1 MADQEIDRLLLEIE
15 VEDKTQGGSKKLVD
29 EFATAI
35 SKLQAE
41 INKLDVSKLE
51 AVSKAL
57 SFGGA
62 GGGGAKGTSAIGKQ
76 SAELKQARK
85 ELAALTKAY
94 DEYAQAGV
102 SGDAL
107 ATIREQ
113 LGIDE
118 AQKKVDELSTQGG
131 VGSAIED
138 VEQTTKDWSEEVGEI
153 NTKMDYLQAKAELV
167 QETLEKG
174 AKTKR
179 AYINL
184 KGQEISLDERI
195 TKEIEKQEKAQAD
208 LDKKLKDAGLKQSLG
223 GLDTPLQA
231 LQAQLTLV
239 NEKLKNSDLTA
250 EQYVRLRKQ
259 ALSLEQRINKEIEKQ
274 LPKQDKTKKS
284 ELGALHASIKR
295 VAIYR
300 AIRGALKAI
309 TNAFKEGFG
318 NLAQFS
324 DEVNQT
330 MSQLTSSF
338 TIIKNSVAVS
348 FLPLLNALAPT
359 MQALAGDIANIAN
372 AISYLTAKMQ
382 GNATYLK
389 VNVDYLK
396 KFNEQSRLLSFDT
409 FEKLG
414 NNTDV
419 SGMFDEAKVS
429 EGFDTGKLAEALTI
443 LTSIAGVLA
452 IIGGAKIIS
461 HIVDGSLK
469 EGIKSIT
476 SGLKSGY
483 GQLALWV
490 AAIGLLALGIEK
502 VTNNWNDANIEGW
515 EKGIVIATAAMAA
528 LATAVIAVVM
538 AVQGLKGVGAVIAMG
553 VGLTGAILAA
563 GTEIAKI
570 TKPKNYA
577 FGGDYNSADLFYANE
592 NGQTELIASTNS
604 GSGAVMNM
612 QQLESAIY
620 SGMVKAMA
628 SGENG
633 ESAIYLDGNKVGT
646 FIAGNNGFRSEANRR
661 NTGLNWR

>member
-15 VEDKTQGGSKKLVD
+15 VEDKTQGGSKKLVN

-41 INKLDVSKLE
+41 INKLDTSKLE

-57 SFGGA
+57 SFSGA
-62 GGGGAKGTSAIGKQ
+62 GGAKGTSAIGKQ
-76 SAELKQARK
+76 SEEVKGLNNQLKKLQKTREDILKQKVLGGSTLGEVLGAKYTDK
-85 ELAALTKAY
+85 EGNTSVVSKEFASQLSEQFGLNAIDKQIEEVQTKLSQ
-94 DEYAQAGV
+94 AQIPQAQD
-102 SGDAL
+102 SM
-107 ATIREQ
+107 REQ
-113 LGIDE
+113 LQKAENVAHKQLELNSLRDVQT
-118 AQKKVDELSTQGG
+118 AQLDIINKKLQG
-131 VGSAIED
+131 ENL
-138 VEQTTKDWSEEVGEI
+138 SEEEQI
-153 NTKMDYLQAKAELV
+153 
-167 QETLEKG
+167 
-174 AKTKR
+174 
-179 AYINL
+179 
-184 KGQEISLDERI
+184 
-195 TKEIEKQEKAQAD
+195 
-208 LDKKLKDAGLKQSLG
+208 KLK
-223 GLDTPLQA
+223 
-231 LQAQLTLV
+231 
-239 NEKLKNSDLTA
+239 
-250 EQYVRLRKQ
+250 KQ
-259 ALSLEQRINKEIEKQ
+259 ALSLEKAMKGTGEKN
-274 LPKQDKTKKS
+274 LFT
-284 ELGALHASIKR
+284 AIKR
-295 VAIYR
+295 VAVYR
-300 AIRGALKAI
+300 LIRGALKAI
-309 TNAFKEGFG
+309 VNAFKEGFG

-324 DEVNQT
+324 DEVNQK

-338 TIIKNSVAVS
+338 TIIKNSVAVI
-348 FLPLLNALAPT
+348 FLPLINAITPII
-359 MQALAGDIANIAN
+359 QALAGNIANIAN

-396 KFNEQSRLLSFDT
+396 KFNEQSNLLSFDT

-443 LTSIAGVLA
+443 LTSIAGVLT

-461 HIVDGSLK
+461 HIMDGSLK
-469 EGIKSIT
+469 KGIKAIT
-476 SGLKSGY
+476 SGLESGY
-483 GQLALWV
+483 GQIALWV
-490 AAIGLLALGIEK
+490 AAIGLLVTGIEK
-502 VTNNWNDANIEGW
+502 LANNWNDANISDW
-515 EKGIVIATAAMAA
+515 DKTIIITTAALAAMATA
-528 LATAVIAVVM
+528 LTAVVM
-538 AVQGLKGVGAVIAMG
+538 SIQGLKGVGAVVAMG
-553 VGLTGAILAA
+553 VALTGAILAA
-563 GTEIAKI
+563 GTEIAKA

-604 GSGAVMNM
+604 GGGAVMNM

>member
-57 SFGGA
+57 SFGGV
-62 GGGGAKGTSAIGKQ
+62 GGGGAKGTSGVGKQ
-76 SAELKQARK
+76 SAELKKAKK
-85 ELAALTKAY
+85 ELTELTKAY
-94 DEYAQAGV
+94 DEYVQAGV

-107 ATIREQ
+107 ASIREQ

-118 AQKKVDELSTQGG
+118 AQKRVDELSARGG
-131 VGSAIED
+131 TGEQLKQVENVTHKQLELNSLRD
-138 VEQTTKDWSEEVGEI
+138 VQIAQLDIINKKLQNENLSEE
-153 NTKMDYLQAKAELV
+153 
-167 QETLEKG
+167 
-174 AKTKR
+174 
-179 AYINL
+179 
-184 KGQEISLDERI
+184 
-195 TKEIEKQEKAQAD
+195 
-208 LDKKLKDAGLKQSLG
+208 
-223 GLDTPLQA
+223 
-231 LQAQLTLV
+231 
-239 NEKLKNSDLTA
+239 
-250 EQYVRLRKQ
+250 EQVRLKKQ
-259 ALSLEQRINKEIEKQ
+259 ALSLEKAMKGTGEKN
-274 LPKQDKTKKS
+274 LLS
-284 ELGALHASIKR
+284 AIKR

-309 TNAFKEGFG
+309 VNAFKEGFS

-330 MSQLTSSF
+330 MSQLQSSF
-338 TIIKNSVAVS
+338 TIIKNSVAVA
-348 FLPLLNALAPT
+348 FLPLVNLITPIIQRLSVGV
-359 MQALAGDIANIAN
+359 AGLAN
-372 AISYLTAKMQ
+372 AISYLIAKMQ

-483 GQLALWV
+483 GQIALWV
-490 AAIGLLALGIEK
+490 AAIGSLAVGVEK
-502 VTNNWNDANIEGW
+502 VVNNWNNANIEGW

-604 GSGAVMNM
+604 GGGAVMNM

>member
-41 INKLDVSKLE
+41 INKLDTSKLE

-57 SFGGA
+57 SFS
-62 GGGGAKGTSAIGKQ
+62 GGGGAKGTSAVGKQ

-118 AQKKVDELSTQGG
+118 AQKRVDELSAKGG
-131 VGSAIED
+131 MGEQLQQVENVAHKQLELNSLRD
-138 VEQTTKDWSEEVGEI
+138 VQTAQLDIINKKLQDENLSEEEQI
-153 NTKMDYLQAKAELV
+153 
-167 QETLEKG
+167 
-174 AKTKR
+174 
-179 AYINL
+179 
-184 KGQEISLDERI
+184 
-195 TKEIEKQEKAQAD
+195 
-208 LDKKLKDAGLKQSLG
+208 KLK
-223 GLDTPLQA
+223 
-231 LQAQLTLV
+231 
-239 NEKLKNSDLTA
+239 
-250 EQYVRLRKQ
+250 KQ
-259 ALSLEQRINKEIEKQ
+259 ALSLENAMKGTGEKN
-274 LPKQDKTKKS
+274 LLS
-284 ELGALHASIKR
+284 AIKR
-295 VAIYR
+295 VALYR

-338 TIIKNSVAVS
+338 TIIKNSVAVI
-348 FLPLLNALAPT
+348 FLPLLNAITPII
-359 MQALAGDIANIAN
+359 QALAGNIANIAN

-382 GNATYLK
+382 GSATYLK

-396 KFNEQSRLLSFDT
+396 KFNEQSKLLSFDT

-483 GQLALWV
+483 GQIALWV
-490 AAIGLLALGIEK
+490 AAIGSLAVGIEK
-502 VTNNWNDANIEGW
+502 VVNNWNNANIEGW

-528 LATAVIAVVM
+528 LATAIIAVVM
-538 AVQGLKGVGAVIAMG
+538 AVQGLKGVGAVVAMG
-553 VGLTGAILAA
+553 VALTGAILAS
-563 GTEIAKI
+563 GIEIAKI

-604 GSGAVMNM
+604 GGGAVMNM

>member
-41 INKLDVSKLE
+41 INKLDTSKLE

-57 SFGGA
+57 SFS
-62 GGGGAKGTSAIGKQ
+62 GGGGAKGTSAVGKQ

-102 SGDAL
+102 SGDAH

-118 AQKKVDELSTQGG
+118 AQKRVDELSAKGG
-131 VGSAIED
+131 MGEQLQQVENVAHKQLELNSLRD
-138 VEQTTKDWSEEVGEI
+138 VQTAQLDIINKKLQDENLSEEDQI
-153 NTKMDYLQAKAELV
+153 
-167 QETLEKG
+167 
-174 AKTKR
+174 
-179 AYINL
+179 
-184 KGQEISLDERI
+184 
-195 TKEIEKQEKAQAD
+195 
-208 LDKKLKDAGLKQSLG
+208 KLK
-223 GLDTPLQA
+223 
-231 LQAQLTLV
+231 
-239 NEKLKNSDLTA
+239 
-250 EQYVRLRKQ
+250 KQ
-259 ALSLEQRINKEIEKQ
+259 ALSLEKAMKGTGEKN
-274 LPKQDKTKKS
+274 LFS
-284 ELGALHASIKR
+284 AIKR
-295 VAIYR
+295 VAVYR

-309 TNAFKEGFG
+309 TNAFKEGFS

-324 DEVNQT
+324 DEVNQK
-330 MSQLTSSF
+330 MSQLQSSF
-338 TIIKNSVAVS
+338 TIIKNSVAVA
-348 FLPLLNALAPT
+348 FLPLLNLVTPII
-359 MQALAGDIANIAN
+359 QRLSAGIAGLAN
-372 AISYLTAKMQ
+372 AISYLSAKLS
-382 GNATYLK
+382 GSATYLK

-396 KFNEQSRLLSFDT
+396 KMNEQSRLLSFDT

-414 NNTDV
+414 GGTDV
-419 SGMFDEAKVS
+419 SGMFEEVQTGDGISKISDDLNEVS
-429 EGFDTGKLAEALTI
+429 YALVG
-443 LTSIAGVLA
+443 IAGGLA
-452 IIGGAKIIS
+452 AIGVSKVVKFIT
-461 HIVDGSLK
+461 DGSLAK
-469 EGIKSIT
+469 GIKSIGT
-476 SGLKSGY
+476 AIKSGY
-483 GQLALWV
+483 GSIALWV
-490 AAIGLLALGIEK
+490 LAVALLAAGI
-502 VTNNWNDANIEGW
+502 VDIASSWDNANFEGW
-515 EKGIVIATAAMAA
+515 EKGIVILTASFVGLATAIAAAAMAIQGIKGAGAVLALGAA
-528 LATAVIAVVM
+528 LA
-538 AVQGLKGVGAVIAMG
+538 GATLLI
-553 VGLTGAILAA
+553 
-563 GTEIAKI
+563 GTEISKA

-604 GSGAVMNM
+604 GGGAVMNM

>member
-41 INKLDVSKLE
+41 INKLDTSKLE

-57 SFGGA
+57 SFSGA
-62 GGGGAKGTSAIGKQ
+62 VGGGAKGTSAIGKQ
-76 SAELKQARK
+76 SAELKKAKK
-85 ELAALTKAY
+85 ELAELTKAY

-107 ATIREQ
+107 AIIREQ

-118 AQKKVDELSTQGG
+118 AQKRVDELSAQGG
-131 VGSAIED
+131 MGEQLQQVENVAHKQLELNSLRD
-138 VEQTTKDWSEEVGEI
+138 VQTAQLDIINKKLQDENLSEE
-153 NTKMDYLQAKAELV
+153 
-167 QETLEKG
+167 
-174 AKTKR
+174 
-179 AYINL
+179 
-184 KGQEISLDERI
+184 
-195 TKEIEKQEKAQAD
+195 
-208 LDKKLKDAGLKQSLG
+208 
-223 GLDTPLQA
+223 
-231 LQAQLTLV
+231 
-239 NEKLKNSDLTA
+239 
-250 EQYVRLRKQ
+250 EQVRLKKQ
-259 ALSLEQRINKEIEKQ
+259 ALSLEKALNGTGEKS
-274 LPKQDKTKKS
+274 LVS
-284 ELGALHASIKR
+284 AIKR

-300 AIRGALKAI
+300 AIRGGLKAI
-309 TNAFKEGFG
+309 ASAFKEGFG
-318 NLAQFS
+318 NLAEYS
-324 DEVNQT
+324 EEVNNT
-330 MSQLTSSF
+330 LSQLTSSF
-338 TIIKNSVAVS
+338 TIIKNSVAVA

-359 MQALAGDIANIAN
+359 MQALAGNIANIAN

-429 EGFDTGKLAEALTI
+429 EGFDTSKLAEALTI

-452 IIGGAKIIS
+452 VIGVAKIIS

-469 EGIKSIT
+469 DGIKSIT

-483 GQLALWV
+483 GQIALWV
-490 AAIGLLALGIEK
+490 AAIGSLAVGIEK
-502 VTNNWNDANIEGW
+502 VVNNWNNANIEGW

-528 LATAVIAVVM
+528 LATAIIAVVM
-538 AVQGLKGVGAVIAMG
+538 AVQGLKGVGAVVAMG
-553 VGLTGAILAA
+553 IGLTGAILAA
-563 GTEIAKI
+563 GMEISKI

-604 GSGAVMNM
+604 GGGAVMNM

>member
-41 INKLDVSKLE
+41 INKLDTSKLE

-57 SFGGA
+57 SFSGV

-118 AQKKVDELSTQGG
+118 AQKRVDELSAQGG
-131 VGSAIED
+131 MGEQLKQVENVAHKQLELNSLRD
-138 VEQTTKDWSEEVGEI
+138 VQTAQLDIINKKLQDENLSEE
-153 NTKMDYLQAKAELV
+153 
-167 QETLEKG
+167 
-174 AKTKR
+174 
-179 AYINL
+179 
-184 KGQEISLDERI
+184 
-195 TKEIEKQEKAQAD
+195 
-208 LDKKLKDAGLKQSLG
+208 
-223 GLDTPLQA
+223 
-231 LQAQLTLV
+231 
-239 NEKLKNSDLTA
+239 
-250 EQYVRLRKQ
+250 EQVRLKKQ
-259 ALSLEQRINKEIEKQ
+259 ALSLEKAMKGTGEKN
-274 LPKQDKTKKS
+274 LLS
-284 ELGALHASIKR
+284 AIKR

-309 TNAFKEGFG
+309 TNAFKEGFS

-324 DEVNQT
+324 DEVNQK

-338 TIIKNSVAVS
+338 TIIKNSVTVA
-348 FLPLLNALAPT
+348 FLPLINAITPT
-359 MQALAGDIANIAN
+359 IQALAGNIANIAN

-452 IIGGAKIIS
+452 IIGVAKIIS

-469 EGIKSIT
+469 AGIKSIT

-483 GQLALWV
+483 GQIAMWV
-490 AAIGLLALGIEK
+490 AAIGSLAVGIEK
-502 VTNNWNDANIEGW
+502 VVNNWNNANIEGW

-528 LATAVIAVVM
+528 LATAIIAVVM

-563 GTEIAKI
+563 GIEISKI

-604 GSGAVMNM
+604 GGGAVMNM

>member
-57 SFGGA
+57 SFSGV
-62 GGGGAKGTSAIGKQ
+62 GGGGAKGTSAVGKQ
-76 SAELKQARK
+76 SEEVKKLNSELKNLKKTREDILKQKVLGDASLGDILATDKEGKTSVVPEETAKQLYEEFGLNAIDKQIEEVQTKLSQAQI
-85 ELAALTKAY
+85 
-94 DEYAQAGV
+94 AQA
-102 SGDAL
+102 
-107 ATIREQ
+107 
-113 LGIDE
+113 
-118 AQKKVDELSTQGG
+118 QGG
-131 VGSAIED
+131 MGEQRRQVENVAHKQLELNSLRD
-138 VEQTTKDWSEEVGEI
+138 VQTAQLDIINKKLQDENLSEEEQI
-153 NTKMDYLQAKAELV
+153 
-167 QETLEKG
+167 
-174 AKTKR
+174 
-179 AYINL
+179 
-184 KGQEISLDERI
+184 
-195 TKEIEKQEKAQAD
+195 
-208 LDKKLKDAGLKQSLG
+208 KLK
-223 GLDTPLQA
+223 
-231 LQAQLTLV
+231 
-239 NEKLKNSDLTA
+239 
-250 EQYVRLRKQ
+250 KQ
-259 ALSLEQRINKEIEKQ
+259 ALSLEKSMKGTGEKN
-274 LPKQDKTKKS
+274 LLS
-284 ELGALHASIKR
+284 AIKR

-318 NLAQFS
+318 NIAQFS
-324 DEVNQT
+324 DEVNQKV
-330 MSQLTSSF
+330 SQLTSSF
-338 TIIKNSVAVS
+338 TIIKNSVAVA
-348 FLPLLNALAPT
+348 FLPLVNAITPFI
-359 MQALAGDIANIAN
+359 QWVSVSIANLAN
-372 AISYLTAKMQ
+372 SISYLSAKLK

-483 GQLALWV
+483 GQIALWV
-490 AAIGLLALGIEK
+490 AAIGSLAVGIEK
-502 VTNNWNDANIEGW
+502 VVNNWNNANIEGW

-528 LATAVIAVVM
+528 LATTVIAIVM

-563 GTEIAKI
+563 GTEIAKA

-604 GSGAVMNM
+604 GGGAVMNM

>member
-41 INKLDVSKLE
+41 INKLDTSKLE

-62 GGGGAKGTSAIGKQ
+62 GGGSAKGTSAVGKQ

-107 ATIREQ
+107 ASIREQ

-118 AQKKVDELSTQGG
+118 AQKRVDELSAQGG
-131 VGSAIED
+131 MGEQLQQVENVAHKQLELNSLRD
-138 VEQTTKDWSEEVGEI
+138 VQTAQLDIINKKLQDENLSEEEQI
-153 NTKMDYLQAKAELV
+153 
-167 QETLEKG
+167 
-174 AKTKR
+174 
-179 AYINL
+179 
-184 KGQEISLDERI
+184 
-195 TKEIEKQEKAQAD
+195 
-208 LDKKLKDAGLKQSLG
+208 KLK
-223 GLDTPLQA
+223 
-231 LQAQLTLV
+231 
-239 NEKLKNSDLTA
+239 
-250 EQYVRLRKQ
+250 KQ
-259 ALSLEQRINKEIEKQ
+259 ALSLEKAMKGTGEKN
-274 LPKQDKTKKS
+274 LFT
-284 ELGALHASIKR
+284 AIKR
-295 VAIYR
+295 VAVYR
-300 AIRGALKAI
+300 LIRGALKTI
-309 TNAFKEGFG
+309 TNAFKEGFS

-324 DEVNQT
+324 DEVNQK

-338 TIIKNSVAVS
+338 TIIKNSVAVT

-359 MQALAGDIANIAN
+359 MQALAGNIANIAN
-372 AISYLTAKMQ
+372 VISYLTAKMQ
-382 GNATYLK
+382 GSATYLK

-483 GQLALWV
+483 GQIALWV
-490 AAIGLLALGIEK
+490 AAIGSLAVGIEK
-502 VTNNWNDANIEGW
+502 VVNNWNNANIEGW

-604 GSGAVMNM
+604 GGGAVMNM

>member
-15 VEDKTQGGSKKLVD
+15 VEDKTQGGSKKLVED
-29 EFATAI
+29 FATAI

-41 INKLDVSKLE
+41 INKLDTSKLE

-57 SFGGA
+57 SFSGA
-62 GGGGAKGTSAIGKQ
+62 SGGGAKGTSAIGKQ

-118 AQKKVDELSTQGG
+118 AQKRVDELSAQGG
-131 VGSAIED
+131 MGEQLKQVENVAHKQLELNSLRD
-138 VEQTTKDWSEEVGEI
+138 VQTAQLDIINKKLQDENLSEE
-153 NTKMDYLQAKAELV
+153 
-167 QETLEKG
+167 
-174 AKTKR
+174 
-179 AYINL
+179 
-184 KGQEISLDERI
+184 
-195 TKEIEKQEKAQAD
+195 
-208 LDKKLKDAGLKQSLG
+208 
-223 GLDTPLQA
+223 
-231 LQAQLTLV
+231 
-239 NEKLKNSDLTA
+239 
-250 EQYVRLRKQ
+250 EQVRLKKQ
-259 ALSLEQRINKEIEKQ
+259 ALSLEKAMKGTGEKN
-274 LPKQDKTKKS
+274 LFS
-284 ELGALHASIKR
+284 AIKR

-324 DEVNQT
+324 DEVNQK

-338 TIIKNSVAVS
+338 TIIKNSVAVA
-348 FLPLLNALAPT
+348 FLPLINAITPT
-359 MQALAGDIANIAN
+359 IQALAGNIANIAN
-372 AISYLTAKMQ
+372 AISYLNAKMQ
-382 GNATYLK
+382 GSATYLK

-461 HIVDGSLK
+461 HIVGGSLK

-483 GQLALWV
+483 GQIALWV
-490 AAIGLLALGIEK
+490 AAIGSLAVGIEK
-502 VTNNWNDANIEGW
+502 VVNNWNNANIEGW

-604 GSGAVMNM
+604 GGGAVMNM

>member
-15 VEDKTQGGSKKLVD
+15 VEDKTQGGSKKLVED
-29 EFATAI
+29 FATAI

-57 SFGGA
+57 SFSGVGS
-62 GGGGAKGTSAIGKQ
+62 GGAKGTSAIGKQ

-118 AQKKVDELSTQGG
+118 AQKRVDELSAKGG
-131 VGSAIED
+131 MGEQLQQVENVAHKQLELNSLRD
-138 VEQTTKDWSEEVGEI
+138 VQTAQLDIINKKLQDENLSEEEQI
-153 NTKMDYLQAKAELV
+153 
-167 QETLEKG
+167 
-174 AKTKR
+174 
-179 AYINL
+179 
-184 KGQEISLDERI
+184 
-195 TKEIEKQEKAQAD
+195 
-208 LDKKLKDAGLKQSLG
+208 KLK
-223 GLDTPLQA
+223 
-231 LQAQLTLV
+231 
-239 NEKLKNSDLTA
+239 
-250 EQYVRLRKQ
+250 KQ
-259 ALSLEQRINKEIEKQ
+259 ALSLEKAMKGTGEKN
-274 LPKQDKTKKS
+274 LLS
-284 ELGALHASIKR
+284 AIKR

-309 TNAFKEGFG
+309 TNAFKEGFS

-338 TIIKNSVAVS
+338 TIIKNSVAVI
-348 FLPLLNALAPT
+348 FLPLLNAITPII
-359 MQALAGDIANIAN
+359 QALAGNIANIAN
-372 AISYLTAKMQ
+372 AISYLTSKMQ
-382 GNATYLK
+382 GSATYLK

-419 SGMFDEAKVS
+419 SGMFDETKVS

-483 GQLALWV
+483 GQIALWV
-490 AAIGLLALGIEK
+490 AAIGSLAVGIEK
-502 VTNNWNDANIEGW
+502 VVNNWNNANIEGW

-528 LATAVIAVVM
+528 LATAIIAVVM
-538 AVQGLKGVGAVIAMG
+538 AVQGLKGVGAVVAMG
-553 VGLTGAILAA
+553 VALTGAILAA
-563 GTEIAKI
+563 GIEIAKI

-604 GSGAVMNM
+604 GGGAVMNM

>member
-15 VEDKTQGGSKKLVD
+15 VEDKTQGGSKKLVED
-29 EFATAI
+29 FATAI

-41 INKLDVSKLE
+41 INKLDTSKLE

-57 SFGGA
+57 SFSGV
-62 GGGGAKGTSAIGKQ
+62 GGGGAKGTSAVGKQ

-118 AQKKVDELSTQGG
+118 AQKRVDELSAKGG
-131 VGSAIED
+131 MGEQLQQVENVAHKQLELNSLRD
-138 VEQTTKDWSEEVGEI
+138 VQTAQLDIINKKLQDENLSEEEQI
-153 NTKMDYLQAKAELV
+153 
-167 QETLEKG
+167 
-174 AKTKR
+174 
-179 AYINL
+179 
-184 KGQEISLDERI
+184 
-195 TKEIEKQEKAQAD
+195 
-208 LDKKLKDAGLKQSLG
+208 KLK
-223 GLDTPLQA
+223 
-231 LQAQLTLV
+231 
-239 NEKLKNSDLTA
+239 
-250 EQYVRLRKQ
+250 KQ
-259 ALSLEQRINKEIEKQ
+259 ALSLEKAMKGTGEKN
-274 LPKQDKTKKS
+274 LLS
-284 ELGALHASIKR
+284 AIKR

-338 TIIKNSVAVS
+338 TIIKNSVAVI
-348 FLPLLNALAPT
+348 FLPLLNAITPII
-359 MQALAGDIANIAN
+359 QALAGNIANIAN

-483 GQLALWV
+483 GQIALWV
-490 AAIGLLALGIEK
+490 AAIGSLAVGIEK
-502 VTNNWNDANIEGW
+502 VVNNWNNANIEGW

-538 AVQGLKGVGAVIAMG
+538 AVQGLKGIGAVVAMG
-553 VGLTGAILAA
+553 VALPGAILAA
-563 GTEIAKI
+563 GIEIAKI

-604 GSGAVMNM
+604 GGGAVMNM

>member
-62 GGGGAKGTSAIGKQ
+62 GSGGAKGTSAIGKQ
-76 SAELKQARK
+76 SAELKKAKK
-85 ELAALTKAY
+85 ELAELTKAY
-94 DEYAQAGV
+94 DEYVQAGV

-118 AQKKVDELSTQGG
+118 AQKRVDELSAQGG
-131 VGSAIED
+131 MGEQLQQVENVTHKQLELNSLRD
-138 VEQTTKDWSEEVGEI
+138 VQTAQLDIINKKLQDENLSEEE
-153 NTKMDYLQAKAELV
+153 
-167 QETLEKG
+167 
-174 AKTKR
+174 
-179 AYINL
+179 YI
-184 KGQEISLDERI
+184 
-195 TKEIEKQEKAQAD
+195 
-208 LDKKLKDAGLKQSLG
+208 KLK
-223 GLDTPLQA
+223 
-231 LQAQLTLV
+231 
-239 NEKLKNSDLTA
+239 
-250 EQYVRLRKQ
+250 KQ
-259 ALSLEQRINKEIEKQ
+259 ALSLENAMKGTGEKN
-274 LPKQDKTKKS
+274 LFS
-284 ELGALHASIKR
+284 AIKR
-295 VAIYR
+295 VAVYR
-300 AIRGALKAI
+300 LIRGALKAI
-309 TNAFKEGFG
+309 TNAFKEGFS

-330 MSQLTSSF
+330 MSQLQSSF
-338 TIIKNSVAVS
+338 TIIKNSVAVA
-348 FLPLLNALAPT
+348 FLPLVNLITPIIQRLSVGI
-359 MQALAGDIANIAN
+359 AGLAN
-372 AISYLTAKMQ
+372 AISYLTAKLM

-414 NNTDV
+414 SGTDV
-419 SGMFDEAKVS
+419 SGMFEEVQVS
-429 EGFDTGKLAEALTI
+429 EGISKISDDLNEVSYALI
-443 LTSIAGVLA
+443 GIAGTLA
-452 IIGGAKIIS
+452 IIGGSKVIKFIT
-461 HIVDGSLK
+461 DGSLAK
-469 EGIKSIT
+469 GIKSIGT
-476 SGLKSGY
+476 AIKSGY
-483 GQLALWV
+483 GEIALWV
-490 AAIGLLALGIEK
+490 VAVALLAAGI
-502 VTNNWNDANIEGW
+502 VDIASSWDNANFEGW
-515 EKGIVIATAAMAA
+515 EKGIVILTASFVGLATAIAAAAMAIQGIKGAGAVLALGAA
-528 LATAVIAVVM
+528 LA
-538 AVQGLKGVGAVIAMG
+538 GATLLI
-553 VGLTGAILAA
+553 
-563 GTEIAKI
+563 GTEISKA

-604 GSGAVMNM
+604 GGGAVMNM

>member
-29 EFATAI
+29 DFATAI

-62 GGGGAKGTSAIGKQ
+62 GSGGAKGTSAVGKQ

-118 AQKKVDELSTQGG
+118 AQKRVDELSAQGG
-131 VGSAIED
+131 MGEQLQQVENVAHKQLELTSLRD
-138 VEQTTKDWSEEVGEI
+138 VQTAQLDIINKKLQDENLSEEEQI
-153 NTKMDYLQAKAELV
+153 
-167 QETLEKG
+167 
-174 AKTKR
+174 
-179 AYINL
+179 
-184 KGQEISLDERI
+184 
-195 TKEIEKQEKAQAD
+195 
-208 LDKKLKDAGLKQSLG
+208 KLK
-223 GLDTPLQA
+223 
-231 LQAQLTLV
+231 
-239 NEKLKNSDLTA
+239 
-250 EQYVRLRKQ
+250 KQ
-259 ALSLEQRINKEIEKQ
+259 ALSLEKALNGTGEKS
-274 LPKQDKTKKS
+274 LFT
-284 ELGALHASIKR
+284 AIKR
-295 VAIYR
+295 VAVYR

-309 TNAFKEGFG
+309 ANAFKEGFG

-324 DEVNQT
+324 DEVNQK

-338 TIIKNSVAVS
+338 TVIKNSVAVT

-359 MQALAGDIANIAN
+359 MQALAGNIANIAN

-382 GNATYLK
+382 GSATYLK
-389 VNVDYLK
+389 VNADYLK

-419 SGMFDEAKVS
+419 SGMFEETKVS

-443 LTSIAGVLA
+443 LTSIAGVLTV
-452 IIGGAKIIS
+452 IGGAKIIS

-483 GQLALWV
+483 GQIALWV
-490 AAIGLLALGIEK
+490 AAIGLLAVGIEK
-502 VTNNWNDANIEGW
+502 VANNWNNVNVESW
-515 EKGIVIATAAMAA
+515 EKGVVIATAAMAA

-577 FGGDYNSADLFYANE
+577 FGGDYSSADLFYANE

-604 GSGAVMNM
+604 GGGAVMNM

>member
-41 INKLDVSKLE
+41 INKLDTSKLE

-57 SFGGA
+57 SFSGV
-62 GGGGAKGTSAIGKQ
+62 GGGGAKGTSGVGKQ

-85 ELAALTKAY
+85 ELAELTKAY
-94 DEYAQAGV
+94 DEFARAGV
-102 SGDAL
+102 RGDDL
-107 ATIREQ
+107 ASIREQ

-118 AQKKVDELSTQGG
+118 AQKRVDELSAQGG
-131 VGSAIED
+131 TGEQLKQVENVAHKQLELNSLRD
-138 VEQTTKDWSEEVGEI
+138 VQIAQLNIINKKLQDENLSEE
-153 NTKMDYLQAKAELV
+153 
-167 QETLEKG
+167 
-174 AKTKR
+174 
-179 AYINL
+179 
-184 KGQEISLDERI
+184 
-195 TKEIEKQEKAQAD
+195 
-208 LDKKLKDAGLKQSLG
+208 
-223 GLDTPLQA
+223 
-231 LQAQLTLV
+231 
-239 NEKLKNSDLTA
+239 
-250 EQYVRLRKQ
+250 EQVRLKKQ
-259 ALSLEQRINKEIEKQ
+259 ALSLEKAMKGTGEKN
-274 LPKQDKTKKS
+274 LLS
-284 ELGALHASIKR
+284 AIKR

-309 TNAFKEGFG
+309 TNAFKEGFS

-324 DEVNQT
+324 DEVNQK

-359 MQALAGDIANIAN
+359 MQALARDVANIAN

-382 GNATYLK
+382 GSATYLK

-483 GQLALWV
+483 GQIALWV
-490 AAIGLLALGIEK
+490 AAIGLLVTGIEK
-502 VTNNWNDANIEGW
+502 LANNWNDANISNW
-515 EKGIVIATAAMAA
+515 DKAIIIATAALAA
-528 LATAVIAVVM
+528 MATALTAVVM
-538 AVQGLKGVGAVIAMG
+538 SIQGLKGVGAVVAMG
-553 VGLTGAILAA
+553 VALTGAILAA
-563 GTEIAKI
+563 GTEIAKA

-604 GSGAVMNM
+604 GGGAVMNM

-628 SGENG
+628 SSENG

>member
-41 INKLDVSKLE
+41 INKLDTSKLE

-57 SFGGA
+57 SFSGV

-118 AQKKVDELSTQGG
+118 AQKRVDELSAKGG
-131 VGSAIED
+131 MGEQLQQVENVAHKQLELNSLRD
-138 VEQTTKDWSEEVGEI
+138 VQTAQLDIINKKLQDENLSEEEQI
-153 NTKMDYLQAKAELV
+153 
-167 QETLEKG
+167 
-174 AKTKR
+174 
-179 AYINL
+179 
-184 KGQEISLDERI
+184 
-195 TKEIEKQEKAQAD
+195 
-208 LDKKLKDAGLKQSLG
+208 KLK
-223 GLDTPLQA
+223 
-231 LQAQLTLV
+231 
-239 NEKLKNSDLTA
+239 
-250 EQYVRLRKQ
+250 KQ
-259 ALSLEQRINKEIEKQ
+259 ALSLEKAMKGTGEKN
-274 LPKQDKTKKS
+274 LLS
-284 ELGALHASIKR
+284 AIKR

-338 TIIKNSVAVS
+338 TIIKNSVAVI
-348 FLPLLNALAPT
+348 FLPLLNAITPII
-359 MQALAGDIANIAN
+359 QALAGNIANIAN

-443 LTSIAGVLA
+443 LTSIAGVLTV
-452 IIGGAKIIS
+452 IGGAKIIS

-483 GQLALWV
+483 GQIALWV
-490 AAIGLLALGIEK
+490 AAIGSLAVGIEK
-502 VTNNWNDANIEGW
+502 VVNNWNNANIEGW

-538 AVQGLKGVGAVIAMG
+538 AVQGLKGVGAVVAMG
-553 VGLTGAILAA
+553 VALTGAISAA
-563 GTEIAKI
+563 GIEIAKI

-604 GSGAVMNM
+604 GGGAVMNM

>member
-41 INKLDVSKLE
+41 INKLDTSKLE

-57 SFGGA
+57 SFSGV
-62 GGGGAKGTSAIGKQ
+62 GGGSAKGTSAIGKQ

-118 AQKKVDELSTQGG
+118 AQKRVDELSARGG
-131 VGSAIED
+131 MGEQLQQVENVAHKQLELNSLRD
-138 VEQTTKDWSEEVGEI
+138 VQTAQLDIINKKLQDENLSEEEQI
-153 NTKMDYLQAKAELV
+153 
-167 QETLEKG
+167 
-174 AKTKR
+174 
-179 AYINL
+179 
-184 KGQEISLDERI
+184 
-195 TKEIEKQEKAQAD
+195 
-208 LDKKLKDAGLKQSLG
+208 KLK
-223 GLDTPLQA
+223 
-231 LQAQLTLV
+231 
-239 NEKLKNSDLTA
+239 
-250 EQYVRLRKQ
+250 KQ
-259 ALSLEQRINKEIEKQ
+259 ALSLEKAMKGTGEKN
-274 LPKQDKTKKS
+274 LLS
-284 ELGALHASIKR
+284 AIKR

-309 TNAFKEGFG
+309 TNAFKEGFV

-330 MSQLTSSF
+330 MSQLQSSF
-338 TIIKNSVAVS
+338 TIIKNSVAVA
-348 FLPLLNALAPT
+348 FLPLVNAITPII
-359 MQALAGDIANIAN
+359 QALAGNIANIAN

-452 IIGGAKIIS
+452 IIGVAKIIS

-483 GQLALWV
+483 GQIALWV
-490 AAIGLLALGIEK
+490 AAIGSLAVGIEK
-502 VTNNWNDANIEGW
+502 VVNNWNNANIEGW

-604 GSGAVMNM
+604 GGGAVMNM

>member
-15 VEDKTQGGSKKLVD
+15 VEDKTQGGSKKLVED
-29 EFATAI
+29 FATAI

-57 SFGGA
+57 SFSGA
-62 GGGGAKGTSAIGKQ
+62 GGGGAKGTGAIGKQ

-107 ATIREQ
+107 AIIREQ

-118 AQKKVDELSTQGG
+118 AQKRVDELSAQGG
-131 VGSAIED
+131 MGEQLQQVENVAHKQLELNSLRD
-138 VEQTTKDWSEEVGEI
+138 VQTAQLDIINKKLQDENLSEEEQI
-153 NTKMDYLQAKAELV
+153 
-167 QETLEKG
+167 
-174 AKTKR
+174 
-179 AYINL
+179 
-184 KGQEISLDERI
+184 
-195 TKEIEKQEKAQAD
+195 
-208 LDKKLKDAGLKQSLG
+208 KLK
-223 GLDTPLQA
+223 
-231 LQAQLTLV
+231 
-239 NEKLKNSDLTA
+239 
-250 EQYVRLRKQ
+250 KQ
-259 ALSLEQRINKEIEKQ
+259 ALSLEKAMKGTGEKN
-274 LPKQDKTKKS
+274 LFS
-284 ELGALHASIKR
+284 AIKR
-295 VAIYR
+295 VAVYR
-300 AIRGALKAI
+300 AIRGGLKAI
-309 TNAFKEGFG
+309 ASAFKEGFS
-318 NLAQFS
+318 NLAEYS
-324 DEVNQT
+324 EEVNNT
-330 MSQLTSSF
+330 LSQLTSSF
-338 TIIKNSVAVS
+338 TIIKNSVAVA

-359 MQALAGDIANIAN
+359 MQALAGNIANIAN

-452 IIGGAKIIS
+452 VIGGAKIIS

-483 GQLALWV
+483 GQIALWV
-490 AAIGLLALGIEK
+490 AAIGSLAVGIEK
-502 VTNNWNDANIEGW
+502 VVNNWNNANIEGW

-538 AVQGLKGVGAVIAMG
+538 AVQGLKGIGAVVAMG

-604 GSGAVMNM
+604 GGGAVMNM

-620 SGMVKAMA
+620 SGMVKAMT

>member
-29 EFATAI
+29 GFATAI

-57 SFGGA
+57 SFSGA
-62 GGGGAKGTSAIGKQ
+62 GGGGAKGASGVGKQ

-118 AQKKVDELSTQGG
+118 AQKRVDELSAKGG
-131 VGSAIED
+131 MGEQLQQVENVAHKQLELNSLRD
-138 VEQTTKDWSEEVGEI
+138 VQTAQLDIINKKLQDENLSEEEQI
-153 NTKMDYLQAKAELV
+153 
-167 QETLEKG
+167 
-174 AKTKR
+174 
-179 AYINL
+179 
-184 KGQEISLDERI
+184 
-195 TKEIEKQEKAQAD
+195 
-208 LDKKLKDAGLKQSLG
+208 KLK
-223 GLDTPLQA
+223 
-231 LQAQLTLV
+231 
-239 NEKLKNSDLTA
+239 
-250 EQYVRLRKQ
+250 KQ
-259 ALSLEQRINKEIEKQ
+259 ALSLEKAMNGTGEKN
-274 LPKQDKTKKS
+274 LLS
-284 ELGALHASIKR
+284 SIKR

-324 DEVNQT
+324 DEVNQK

-348 FLPLLNALAPT
+348 FLPLLNAITPII
-359 MQALAGDIANIAN
+359 QALAGNIANIAN

-452 IIGGAKIIS
+452 IIGGTKIIS

-476 SGLKSGY
+476 IGLKSGY
-483 GQLALWV
+483 GQIALWV
-490 AAIGLLALGIEK
+490 AAIGSLAVGIEK
-502 VTNNWNDANIEGW
+502 VVNNWNNANIEGW

-538 AVQGLKGVGAVIAMG
+538 AVQGLKGVGAVVAMG
-553 VGLTGAILAA
+553 VALTGAILAA
-563 GTEIAKI
+563 GTEIAKA

-577 FGGDYNSADLFYANE
+577 FGGDYNGADLFYANE

-604 GSGAVMNM
+604 GGGAVMNM

>member
-41 INKLDVSKLE
+41 INKLDTSKLE

-57 SFGGA
+57 SFSGVGS
-62 GGGGAKGTSAIGKQ
+62 GGAKGTSGVGKQ
-76 SAELKQARK
+76 SAELKKAKK
-85 ELAALTKAY
+85 ELTELTKAY
-94 DEYAQAGV
+94 DEYVQTGV
-102 SGDAL
+102 HPDAL
-107 ATIREQ
+107 ASIREQ

-118 AQKKVDELSTQGG
+118 AQKRVDELSAQGG

-174 AKTKR
+174 VKTKR
-179 AYINL
+179 AYVNL

-195 TKEIEKQEKAQAD
+195 AKETEKQEKAQAD
-208 LDKKLKDAGLKQSLG
+208 LAKKLKDAGLKQSLG

-250 EQYVRLRKQ
+250 DQYVRLRKQ

-284 ELGALHASIKR
+284 ELGALRASIKR

-324 DEVNQT
+324 DEVNQK

-338 TIIKNSVAVS
+338 TIIKNSVAVI
-348 FLPLLNALAPT
+348 FLPLLNAITPII
-359 MQALAGDIANIAN
+359 QALAGNIANIAN

-414 NNTDV
+414 NNADV
-419 SGMFDEAKVS
+419 SGMFDETKVS

-443 LTSIAGVLA
+443 LTSIASVLA
-452 IIGGAKIIS
+452 VIGGAKIIS

-483 GQLALWV
+483 GQIALWV
-490 AAIGLLALGIEK
+490 AAIGLLAVGIEK
-502 VTNNWNDANIEGW
+502 VVNNWNDANIEGW
-515 EKGIVIATAAMAA
+515 EKGIVISTAAMAA
-528 LATAVIAVVM
+528 LATALTAVVM
-538 AVQGLKGVGAVIAMG
+538 SIQGLKGVGAVVAMG
-553 VGLTGAILAA
+553 VALTGAILAA
-563 GTEIAKI
+563 GTEIAKA

-604 GSGAVMNM
+604 GGGAVMNM

>member
-15 VEDKTQGGSKKLVD
+15 VEDKTQGGSKKLVED
-29 EFATAI
+29 FATAI

-57 SFGGA
+57 SFSGVGS
-62 GGGGAKGTSAIGKQ
+62 GGAKGTSAIGKQ
-76 SAELKQARK
+76 SAELKKAKK
-85 ELAALTKAY
+85 ELTELTKAY
-94 DEYAQAGV
+94 NEYVQAGV

-107 ATIREQ
+107 ASIREQ

-118 AQKKVDELSTQGG
+118 AQKRVDELSAKGG
-131 VGSAIED
+131 TGEQLQQVENVAHKQLELNSLRD
-138 VEQTTKDWSEEVGEI
+138 VQTAQLDIINKKLQDENLSEEEQI
-153 NTKMDYLQAKAELV
+153 
-167 QETLEKG
+167 
-174 AKTKR
+174 
-179 AYINL
+179 
-184 KGQEISLDERI
+184 
-195 TKEIEKQEKAQAD
+195 
-208 LDKKLKDAGLKQSLG
+208 KLK
-223 GLDTPLQA
+223 
-231 LQAQLTLV
+231 
-239 NEKLKNSDLTA
+239 
-250 EQYVRLRKQ
+250 KQ
-259 ALSLEQRINKEIEKQ
+259 ALSLEKAMKGTGEKN
-274 LPKQDKTKKS
+274 LFT
-284 ELGALHASIKR
+284 AIKR
-295 VAIYR
+295 VAVYR
-300 AIRGALKAI
+300 LIRGALKAI
-309 TNAFKEGFG
+309 VNAFKEGFG

-324 DEVNQT
+324 DEVNQK

-338 TIIKNSVAVS
+338 TIIKNSVAVI
-348 FLPLLNALAPT
+348 FLPLINAITPII
-359 MQALAGDIANIAN
+359 QALAGNIANIAN

-396 KFNEQSRLLSFDT
+396 KFNEQSKLLSFDT

-414 NNTDV
+414 SGADV
-419 SGMFDEAKVS
+419 SDMFDKAKVS

-443 LTSIAGVLA
+443 LTSIAGVLTV
-452 IIGGAKIIS
+452 IGGAKIIS

-502 VTNNWNDANIEGW
+502 VTNNWNDANVEGW
-515 EKGIVIATAAMAA
+515 EKVIVITTAAMAA
-528 LATAVIAVVM
+528 LATALIAVVM
-538 AVQGLKGVGAVIAMG
+538 AAQGLKGIPAVVAMG
-553 VGLTGAILAA
+553 IGLTGAILAA
-563 GTEIAKI
+563 GMEISKI

-577 FGGDYNSADLFYANE
+577 FGGDYSSADLFYANE

-604 GSGAVMNM
+604 GGGAVMNM

>member
-57 SFGGA
+57 SFSGVS
-62 GGGGAKGTSAIGKQ
+62 GGGAKGTSAIGKQ

-118 AQKKVDELSTQGG
+118 AQKRVDELSARGG
-131 VGSAIED
+131 MGEQLQQVENVAHKQLELNSLRD
-138 VEQTTKDWSEEVGEI
+138 VQTAQLDIINKKLQDENLSEEEQI
-153 NTKMDYLQAKAELV
+153 
-167 QETLEKG
+167 
-174 AKTKR
+174 
-179 AYINL
+179 
-184 KGQEISLDERI
+184 
-195 TKEIEKQEKAQAD
+195 
-208 LDKKLKDAGLKQSLG
+208 KLK
-223 GLDTPLQA
+223 
-231 LQAQLTLV
+231 
-239 NEKLKNSDLTA
+239 
-250 EQYVRLRKQ
+250 KQ
-259 ALSLEQRINKEIEKQ
+259 ALSLEKAMKGTSEKN
-274 LPKQDKTKKS
+274 LLS
-284 ELGALHASIKR
+284 AIKR

-324 DEVNQT
+324 DEVNAK

-338 TIIKNSVAVS
+338 TIIKNSVAVT

-359 MQALAGDIANIAN
+359 IQALAGNIANIAN

-483 GQLALWV
+483 GQIALWV
-490 AAIGLLALGIEK
+490 AAIGSLAVGIEK
-502 VTNNWNDANIEGW
+502 VVNNWNNANIEGW

-528 LATAVIAVVM
+528 LATALTAVVM
-538 AVQGLKGVGAVIAMG
+538 SIQGLKGVGAVVAMG
-553 VGLTGAILAA
+553 VALTGAILAA
-563 GTEIAKI
+563 GTEIAKA

-604 GSGAVMNM
+604 GGGAVMNM